1 MFTLLFGGLFYYTI
15 PLLIGEITLLNVVY
29 NEEINNMVY
38 VIYCFSFLVS
48 FFFMY
53 KNDSN
58 QKKVIQY
65 KLRGNL
71 NKQNSKALNFIVCV
85 IGIIFIIGVY
95 RFGFSN
101 YLITTKG
108 DNEENMT
115 LIQTGVMLSMIML
128 PVTVYYR
135 KRYTFV
141 VCFLILLSFLLYG
154 ARSYF
159 VVAIISSAFIFFKF
173 REIQL
178 IKKFYWF
185 VLGTGFAFGM
195 AIFKN
200 VFSIIKSA
208 SFNDVINVIK
218 NLNYDLVISQVII
231 DPMAVIYNLNYTIN
245 NKLDLSIDYLF
256 HRGLSIIPGGGSLFS
271 LLMGKEY
278 PRYAS
283 VLADYYTDVH
293 WGLASSLY
301 AELIAI
307 SGYFGFVLIYILMNK
322 IVASF
327 NNNVKLKDLNVFNL
341 VFISSFTYLLFYS
354 HRLDITFVLG
364 IFKYS
369 ILIWLFL
376 KFVAFNVNKKV
387 SIK

>member
-29 NEEINNMVY
+29 NQKINNLIY
-38 VIYCFSFLVS
+38 LIYCFSFLVS
-48 FFFMY
+48 FYFMH

-58 QKKVIQY
+58 KKKVVQY

-71 NKQNSKALNFIVCV
+71 NKQNSKALNFIVFI
-85 IGIIFIIGVY
+85 IGVIFIIGVY
-95 RFGFSN
+95 RFGLSN
-101 YLITTKG
+101 YLIITKG
-108 DNEENMT
+108 DNEENMI
-115 LIQTGVMLSMIML
+115 LIQAGVMLSMIIL

-135 KRYTFV
+135 KIYTFS

-159 VVAIISSAFIFFKF
+159 VVAIISSVFIFFKF

-178 IKKFYWF
+178 IKKIHWF
-185 VLGTGFAFGM
+185 VLGTGFVFGM

-208 SFNDVINVIK
+208 SFNDVITVIK

-245 NKLDLSIDYLF
+245 NKIDLSIDHLF
-256 HRGLSIIPGGGSLFS
+256 HRGLSIIPGGGNLFS
-271 LLMGKEY
+271 LLTGKEY

-283 VLADYYTDVH
+283 VLANHYTDIH

-307 SGYFGFVLIYILMNK
+307 SGYFGFILIYILMNK
-322 IVASF
+322 IVVKF
-327 NNNVKLKDLNVFNL
+327 NNNIKLKDLNIFNL

-376 KFVAFNVNKKV
+376 KFISFNVSKKV
-387 SIK
+387 SIR